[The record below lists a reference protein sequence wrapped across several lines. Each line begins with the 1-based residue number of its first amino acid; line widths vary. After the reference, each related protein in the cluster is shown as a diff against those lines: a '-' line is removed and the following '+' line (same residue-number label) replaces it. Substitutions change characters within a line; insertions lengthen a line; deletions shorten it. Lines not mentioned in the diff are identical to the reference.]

1 MAFQCQQEVQTEFLS
16 QAVAGI
22 SGQQLS
28 SFAESIILVTLSGRC
43 LSHQLQC
50 KMERVY
56 DTTSMAF
63 LTRHLRLDGIL
74 TPKVQ
79 ALSSRPSVRGEPCD
93 PMILFADMAAQTAT
107 LLLSSALPSVQCQ
120 MDSTRDVISDYQ
132 ERAVLAA
139 QMMSN
144 LAQKLAQLGC
154 FKVHDILTTP
164 TLLLLIH

>member
-16 QAVAGI
+16 QVVAGI

-28 SFAESIILVTLSGRC
+28 SFAESIILVTLCGRC

-50 KMERVY
+50 NMERVY
-56 DTTSMAF
+56 DTKSMAF
-63 LTRHLRLDGIL
+63 LTRHLRLDSIL

-154 FKVHDILTTP
+154 FKVHDIPTTAI
-164 TLLLLIH
+164 LLLLIH